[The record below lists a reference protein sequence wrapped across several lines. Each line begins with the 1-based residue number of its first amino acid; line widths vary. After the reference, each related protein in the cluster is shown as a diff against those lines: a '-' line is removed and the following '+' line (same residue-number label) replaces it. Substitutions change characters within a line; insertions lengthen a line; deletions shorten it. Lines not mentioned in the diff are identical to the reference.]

1 MGNAAGCRGAGS
13 DRADRGRRIGRGMNA
28 AVKNDDGGG
37 GAAPPFGIVVA
48 FRDTPRER
56 EFAEKSLPS
65 AIALDPD
72 ELIVGIDGGDDN
84 GLADF
89 TSSLCERHGLAG
101 RLSIVRVERSSDWR
115 FHLANVIWHCYKA
128 SRNDAVLSFN
138 IDSVL
143 RRAALRGAGV
153 VGRDG
158 VAAALVSKRI
168 LVRNPS
174 EYVRLVAL
182 SLRARIGTSA
192 AASSGT
198 YWLHLPWYFANVTRD
213 GLAGIS
219 NGIDDYM
226 LTRIV
231 ANDTHKI
238 ARIPGVGVVSLDIEN
253 PDYPWRQFA
262 DGMWHG
268 ANGLPGR
275 AGPRAALRQAALAM
289 AKAAAYQRPHVARGW
304 LWAVRHPDSEA
315 CRAARATDFIG
326 WVMEHGSK
334 YVRDREW
341 GRKGTGF

>member
-1 MGNAAGCRGAGS
+1 MVS
-13 DRADRGRRIGRGMNA
+13 DR
-28 AVKNDDGGG
+28 GGDT
-37 GAAPPFGIVVA
+37 PPFGIVVA

-56 EFAEKSLPS
+56 AFAEKSLPS

-72 ELIVGIDGGDDN
+72 ELVVGIDGGDG

-89 TSSLCERHGLAG
+89 ASSLCKRHGFAG
-101 RLSIVRVERSSDWR
+101 RLSFVSVERSPEWR

-128 SRNDAVLSFN
+128 SRNDAVLSFD

-143 RRAALRGAGV
+143 RRAALRGAKI

-158 VAAALVSKRI
+158 VAAALVPKRM
-168 LVRNPS
+168 LTRTPS
-174 EYVRLVAL
+174 DYVRLAAL

-198 YWLHLPWYFANVTRD
+198 YWLHLPSYFANVTRD

-231 ANDTHKI
+231 GNGTHRI
-238 ARIPGVGVVSLDIEN
+238 ARMPCTGAVSLDIEN

-262 DGMWHG
+262 DGIWHG
-268 ANGLPGR
+268 ANGSPR
-275 AGPRAALRQAALAM
+275 RVGPRAALRQAALAM
-289 AKAAAYQRPHVARGW
+289 AKATAYQRPHVARGW
-304 LWAVRHPDSEA
+304 LWAMRHQDSEA
-315 CRAARATDFIG
+315 CRTARTTDFLG
-326 WVMEHGSK
+326 WVMNHGSK
-334 YVRDREW
+334 YVRDRKW